1 MKDNSLPKRY
11 ARGWY
16 VLGHKR
22 DFVINTPKIIPCF
35 GSRLSIK
42 RKKDGVEAHFDGIF
56 LPVCEQNNL
65 VFAWYDHQGLK
76 PEYEIPV
83 VEECFNEKWSDWGM
97 EQYLINNNCRE
108 LIDNMA
114 DRGHF
119 GPVHGCP
126 AIEFYNEAKGI
137 NYSQIM
143 TGESEVLGG
152 SLWSEAIYTG
162 PAYMVTT
169 MKTDVAK
176 SRLLVSHLP
185 INHTNFLIQF
195 GCMVEKDPNSSEEEN
210 QEYVQ
215 GYIDANLLAF
225 GQDVSI
231 WHNKIYIENPIM
243 CSGDGP
249 LNKLRKWYS
258 QFYVDRED
266 IPKRLD
272 MPKRQF

>member
-1 MKDNSLPKRY
+1 MIDTNLPERY

-16 VLGHKR
+16 VLGHRR
-22 DFVINTPKIIPCF
+22 DFLDKEPKTIPCF
-35 GSRLSIK
+35 GKKLIVE
-42 RKKDGVEAHFDGIF
+42 RKDDTYKANLNSKL
-56 LPVCEQNNL
+56 LPVCEENNL
-65 VFAWYDHQGLK
+65 VFGWYDHEGLE
-76 PEYEIPV
+76 PDYSIPV
-83 VEECFNEKWSDWGM
+83 VEECYDENWSDWGM

-126 AIEFYNEAKGI
+126 AVDFYNEAKGVHYI
-137 NYSQIM
+137 QIM

-195 GCMVEKDPNSSEEEN
+195 GCMVEKDPNASEEEN
-210 QEYVQ
+210 KAHVQSYV
-215 GYIDANLLAF
+215 DANLLAF
-225 GQDVSI
+225 GQDVDI
-231 WHNKIYIENPIM
+231 WHNKIFVDEPLM

-249 LNKLRKWYS
+249 LHKLRKWYN
-258 QFYVDRED
+258 QFYLDRD
-266 IPKRLD
+266 NIPEGLD
-272 MPKRQF
+272 MPQRKF

>member
-1 MKDNSLPKRY
+1 MKDSTLPNRY

-22 DFVINTPKIIPCF
+22 DFEPQIPKLIPCF
-35 GSRLSIK
+35 GSELCTVRTEHNIEATLPN
-42 RKKDGVEAHFDGIF
+42 KK
-56 LPVCEQNNL
+56 LPTCEQNNL
-65 VFAWYDHQGLK
+65 VFAWYDHEDLK
-76 PEYEIPV
+76 PDYAVPRIQ
-83 VEECFNEKWSDWGM
+83 ECFDDNWSDWGM

-114 DRGHF
+114 DKGHF

-126 AIEFYNEAKGI
+126 AIEFTNEADGI
-137 NYSQIM
+137 NYTQMM

-162 PAYMVTT
+162 PAYMVTL

-185 INHTNFLIQF
+185 INQTNFLIQF
-195 GCMVEKDPNSSEEEN
+195 GCIVQKDTKASEEEN
-210 QEYVQ
+210 QAHVKAYVE
-215 GYIDANLLAF
+215 ANLHAF

-231 WHNKIYIENPIM
+231 WHNKIYVEDPIL
-243 CSGDGP
+243 CAGDGP
-249 LNKLRKWYS
+249 VNKLRKWYR
-258 QFYVDRED
+258 QFYVDRKD
-266 IPKRLD
+266 IPKGLD
-272 MPKRQF
+272 MLKRHF